1 MFIILIFQAGEFFF
15 FASLIGLMAV
25 IFAIMSLF
33 YKYVPSPAGGPQAKK
48 TSDEETLSLVDSS
61 PGNYDTSLKTDMSE
75 L

>member
-1 MFIILIFQAGEFFF
+1 MEFFF

-33 YKYVPSPAGGPQAKK
+33 YKYVPLPQDQTTEKK
-48 TSDEETLSLVDSS
+48 VSDDDETLALVDSS
-61 PGNYDTSLKTDMSE
+61 PENYDTSIKTDISE

>member
-1 MFIILIFQAGEFFF
+1 MEFFF

-33 YKYVPSPAGGPQAKK
+33 YKYVPLPQDQTTEQKV
-48 TSDEETLSLVDSS
+48 SDDDETLALVDSS
-61 PGNYDTSLKTDMSE
+61 PENYDTSIKTDISE